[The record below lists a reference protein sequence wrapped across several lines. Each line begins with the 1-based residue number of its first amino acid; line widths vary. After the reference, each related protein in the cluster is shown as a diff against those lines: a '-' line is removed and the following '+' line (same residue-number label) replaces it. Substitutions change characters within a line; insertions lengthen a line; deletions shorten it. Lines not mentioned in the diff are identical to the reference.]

1 MKIQYA
7 MGALM
12 GVAVLCPVNVSA
24 SQYLGVGA
32 EYGVLNEQYSGAEYP
47 ILNFETRFGMDFSDR
62 FSLEVEGAV
71 LGKDDREFEGG
82 CLDQTAVERI
92 NDEVSVGC
100 AYLDS
105 VSRQAVTVN
114 FVLSQPFANF
124 DLFAGLGVGAVR
136 TSYTF
141 TVDSVGVSSTEAFQE
156 YSAADVQRAEDQIN
170 FWLSLAGADPI
181 DLQLPDD
188 VSETSIDLM
197 YSLEG
202 GILIDDTHRLSV
214 TWNPEYG
221 SEEVGKYE
229 YVGFSYSW
237 LFRFDDF

>member
-7 MGALM
+7 IGALI
-12 GVAVLCPVNVSA
+12 GAAALCSLNASA

-32 EYGVLNEQYSGAEYP
+32 EYGVLKEQYSGAEYP

-62 FSLEVEGAV
+62 FSVEVEGAT
-71 LGKDDREFEGG
+71 LGKDEREFDGG
-82 CLDQTAVERI
+82 CLDPGAVERI
-92 NDEVSVGC
+92 NDDFSVGC

-114 FVLSQPFANF
+114 FILSQPFAHF

-141 TVDSVGVSSTEAFQE
+141 MVDSVGVSSTEAFQE
-156 YSAADVQRAEDQIN
+156 FAASDIQQVQNYLDFFLGE
-170 FWLSLAGADPI
+170 GAI

-188 VSETSIDLM
+188 ISETSIDLL

-221 SEEVGKYE
+221 SEEVGKYK

>member
-7 MGALM
+7 IGALV
-12 GVAVLCPVNVSA
+12 GAAALCSANVSA

-32 EYGVLNEQYSGAEYP
+32 EYGELNEQYSGADYP

-82 CLDQTAVERI
+82 CLDQTAVDRI
-92 NDEVSVGC
+92 TNDVSVGC

-105 VSRQAVTVN
+105 VSRQAGTVN

-156 YSAADVQRAEDQIN
+156 FAAADIQQIQN
-170 FWLSLAGADPI
+170 YLDFFLGEGAI

>member
-1 MKIQYA
+1 MKIQYVI
-7 MGALM
+7 GALI
-12 GVAVLCPVNVSA
+12 GAAALCSLNASA

-32 EYGVLNEQYSGAEYP
+32 EYGVLKEQYSGAEYP

-62 FSLEVEGAV
+62 FSIEVEGAT
-71 LGKDDREFEGG
+71 LGKDEREFDGG
-82 CLDQTAVERI
+82 CLDQTAVEQI
-92 NDEVSVGC
+92 NKNFSVGC

-141 TVDSVGVSSTEAFQE
+141 TVDSVGVSSTEAFRE
-156 YSAADVQRAEDQIN
+156 FAASDIRQIQN
-170 FWLSLAGADPI
+170 YLGLLPDEVAI
-181 DLQLPDD
+181 DFQLPDD
-188 VSETSIDLM
+188 ISETSIDLL

-214 TWNPEYG
+214 SWNPEYG
-221 SEEVGKYE
+221 SEEVGKYK

>member
-7 MGALM
+7 IGALM

-82 CLDQTAVERI
+82 CLDQTAVDRI
-92 NDEVSVGC
+92 TNDVSVGC

-156 YSAADVQRAEDQIN
+156 FAAADIQQIQN
-170 FWLSLAGADPI
+170 YLDFFLGEGAI

>member
-7 MGALM
+7 IGALM

-82 CLDQTAVERI
+82 CLDQTAVDRI
-92 NDEVSVGC
+92 TDDVSVGC

-156 YSAADVQRAEDQIN
+156 FAAADIQQIQN
-170 FWLSLAGADPI
+170 YLDFFLGEGAI

>member
-7 MGALM
+7 IGALV
-12 GVAVLCPVNVSA
+12 GAAALCSANVSA

-32 EYGVLNEQYSGAEYP
+32 EYGELNEQYSGADYP

-71 LGKDDREFEGG
+71 LGKDEREFDGG

-156 YSAADVQRAEDQIN
+156 FAAADIQQIQN
-170 FWLSLAGADPI
+170 YLDFFLGEGAL

-188 VSETSIDLM
+188 ISETSIDMM

-221 SEEVGKYE
+221 SEQVGKYK

>member
-1 MKIQYA
+1 M
-7 MGALM
+7 
-12 GVAVLCPVNVSA
+12 
-24 SQYLGVGA
+24 
-32 EYGVLNEQYSGAEYP
+32 LNEQYSGADYP

-71 LGKDDREFEGG
+71 LGKDEREFDGG

-156 YSAADVQRAEDQIN
+156 FAAADIQQIQN
-170 FWLSLAGADPI
+170 YLDFFLGEGAL

-188 VSETSIDLM
+188 ISETSIDMM

-221 SEEVGKYE
+221 SEQVGKYK

>member
-7 MGALM
+7 IGALV
-12 GVAVLCPVNVSA
+12 GAAALCSANVSA

-32 EYGVLNEQYSGAEYP
+32 EYGVLNEQYSGADYP

-71 LGKDDREFEGG
+71 LGKDEREFDGG

-156 YSAADVQRAEDQIN
+156 FAAADIQQIQN
-170 FWLSLAGADPI
+170 YLDFFLGEGAL

-188 VSETSIDLM
+188 ISETSIDMM

-221 SEEVGKYE
+221 SEQVGKYK
-229 YVGFSYSW
+229 YVGFSY
-237 LFRFDDF
+237 

>member
-7 MGALM
+7 IGALM

-82 CLDQTAVERI
+82 CLDQTAVDRI
-92 NDEVSVGC
+92 TDDVSVGC

-141 TVDSVGVSSTEAFQE
+141 SVDSVGVSSTEAFQE
-156 YSAADVQRAEDQIN
+156 FAAADIQQIQN
-170 FWLSLAGADPI
+170 YLDFFLGEGAI

>member
-7 MGALM
+7 IGALV
-12 GVAVLCPVNVSA
+12 GAAALCSANVSA

-32 EYGVLNEQYSGAEYP
+32 EYGELNEQYSGADYP

-82 CLDQTAVERI
+82 CLDQTAVDRI
-92 NDEVSVGC
+92 TNDVSVGC

-124 DLFAGLGVGAVR
+124 DLFAGWGVGAVR

-156 YSAADVQRAEDQIN
+156 FAAADIQQIQN
-170 FWLSLAGADPI
+170 YLDFFLGEGAI

>member
-7 MGALM
+7 IGALI
-12 GVAVLCPVNVSA
+12 GAAAFCSFNASA

-32 EYGVLNEQYSGAEYP
+32 EYGVLKEQYSGAEYP

-62 FSLEVEGAV
+62 FSVEVEGAV
-71 LGKDDREFEGG
+71 LGKDEREFDGG
-82 CLDQTAVERI
+82 CLDPGAVERI
-92 NDEVSVGC
+92 NDDFSVGC

-114 FVLSQPFANF
+114 FILSQPFANF

-141 TVDSVGVSSTEAFQE
+141 MVDSVGVSSTEAFQE
-156 YSAADVQRAEDQIN
+156 FAAADIQQIQN
-170 FWLSLAGADPI
+170 YLDFFLGEGAL

-188 VSETSIDLM
+188 ISETSIDMM

>member
-7 MGALM
+7 IGALI
-12 GVAVLCPVNVSA
+12 GAAAFCSFNASA

-32 EYGVLNEQYSGAEYP
+32 EYGVLKEQYSGAEYP

-62 FSLEVEGAV
+62 FSVEVEGAV
-71 LGKDDREFEGG
+71 LGKDEREFDGG
-82 CLDQTAVERI
+82 CLDPGAVERI
-92 NDEVSVGC
+92 NDDFSVGC

-114 FVLSQPFANF
+114 FILSQPFANF

-141 TVDSVGVSSTEAFQE
+141 MVDSVGVSSTEAFQE
-156 YSAADVQRAEDQIN
+156 FAAADIQQIQN
-170 FWLSLAGADPI
+170 YLDFFFGEGAL

-188 VSETSIDLM
+188 ISETSIDLM

>member
-7 MGALM
+7 IGALV
-12 GVAVLCPVNVSA
+12 GAAALCSANVSA

-32 EYGVLNEQYSGAEYP
+32 EYGVLNEQYSGADYP

-82 CLDQTAVERI
+82 CLDQTAVDRI
-92 NDEVSVGC
+92 TNDVSVGC

-156 YSAADVQRAEDQIN
+156 FAAADIQQIQN
-170 FWLSLAGADPI
+170 YLDFFLGEGAI

>member
-7 MGALM
+7 IGALI
-12 GVAVLCPVNVSA
+12 GAAAFCSFNASA

-32 EYGVLNEQYSGAEYP
+32 EYGVLNEQYSGADYP

-82 CLDQTAVERI
+82 CLDQTAVDRI
-92 NDEVSVGC
+92 TNDVSVGC

-156 YSAADVQRAEDQIN
+156 FAAADIQQIQN
-170 FWLSLAGADPI
+170 YLDFFLGEGAI

>member
-7 MGALM
+7 IGALI
-12 GVAVLCPVNVSA
+12 GAAAFCSFNASA

-32 EYGVLNEQYSGAEYP
+32 EYGVLKEQYSGAEYP

-62 FSLEVEGAV
+62 FSVEVEGAV
-71 LGKDDREFEGG
+71 LGKDEREFDGG
-82 CLDQTAVERI
+82 CLDPGAVERI
-92 NDEVSVGC
+92 NDDFSVGC

-114 FVLSQPFANF
+114 FILSQPFANF

-156 YSAADVQRAEDQIN
+156 FAASDLRLIQNYLDLLPDEVA
-170 FWLSLAGADPI
+170 I

-188 VSETSIDLM
+188 ISETSIDLL

-229 YVGFSYSW
+229 YVGFSYYW

>member
-1 MKIQYA
+1 MKTQYA
-7 MGALM
+7 IGALI
-12 GVAVLCPVNVSA
+12 GAAAFCSLNASA

-32 EYGVLNEQYSGAEYP
+32 EYGVLKEQYSGAEYP

-62 FSLEVEGAV
+62 FSIEVEGAT
-71 LGKDDREFEGG
+71 LGKDEREFDGG
-82 CLDQTAVERI
+82 CLDPGAVERI
-92 NDEVSVGC
+92 NDDFSVGC

-114 FVLSQPFANF
+114 FILSQPFANF

-156 YSAADVQRAEDQIN
+156 FAASDIQQVQNYLDFFLGE
-170 FWLSLAGADPI
+170 GAI

-188 VSETSIDLM
+188 ISETSIDLL

-221 SEEVGKYE
+221 SEEVGKYK

>member
-7 MGALM
+7 IGALM

-82 CLDQTAVERI
+82 CLDQTAVDRI
-92 NDEVSVGC
+92 TNNVSVGC

-156 YSAADVQRAEDQIN
+156 FAAADIQQIQN
-170 FWLSLAGADPI
+170 YLDFFLGEGAI

>member
-7 MGALM
+7 IGALI
-12 GVAVLCPVNVSA
+12 GAAAFCSFNASA

-32 EYGVLNEQYSGAEYP
+32 EYGVLKEQYSGAEYP

-62 FSLEVEGAV
+62 FSVEVEGAV
-71 LGKDDREFEGG
+71 LGKDEREFDGG
-82 CLDQTAVERI
+82 CLDPGAVERI
-92 NDEVSVGC
+92 NDDFSVGC

-114 FVLSQPFANF
+114 FILSQPFANF

-141 TVDSVGVSSTEAFQE
+141 MVDSVGVSSTEAFQE
-156 YSAADVQRAEDQIN
+156 FAAADIQQIQN
-170 FWLSLAGADPI
+170 YLDFFLGEGAI

>member
-82 CLDQTAVERI
+82 CLDQTAVDRI
-92 NDEVSVGC
+92 TNDVSVGC

-156 YSAADVQRAEDQIN
+156 FAAADIQQIQN
-170 FWLSLAGADPI
+170 YLDFFLGEGAL

-188 VSETSIDLM
+188 ISETSIDMM

>member
-7 MGALM
+7 IGALV
-12 GVAVLCPVNVSA
+12 GAAALCSANVSA

-32 EYGVLNEQYSGAEYP
+32 EYGELNEQYSGADYP

-82 CLDQTAVERI
+82 CLDQTAVDRI
-92 NDEVSVGC
+92 TNDVSVGC

-114 FVLSQPFANF
+114 FVLSQPFVNF

-156 YSAADVQRAEDQIN
+156 FAAADIQQIQN
-170 FWLSLAGADPI
+170 YLDFFLGEGAI

>member
-62 FSLEVEGAV
+62 FSLEIEGAV

-82 CLDQTAVERI
+82 CLDQTAVDRI
-92 NDEVSVGC
+92 TNDVSVGC

-124 DLFAGLGVGAVR
+124 DLFAGLGVGVVR

-141 TVDSVGVSSTEAFQE
+141 SVDSVGVSSTEAFQE
-156 YSAADVQRAEDQIN
+156 YSAADVQRA
-170 FWLSLAGADPI
+170 
-181 DLQLPDD
+181 
-188 VSETSIDLM
+188 
-197 YSLEG
+197 
-202 GILIDDTHRLSV
+202 
-214 TWNPEYG
+214 
-221 SEEVGKYE
+221 
-229 YVGFSYSW
+229 
-237 LFRFDDF
+237 

>member
-7 MGALM
+7 IGALM

-82 CLDQTAVERI
+82 CLDQTAVDRI
-92 NDEVSVGC
+92 TDDVSVGC

-141 TVDSVGVSSTEAFQE
+141 SVDSVGVSSTEAFQE
-156 YSAADVQRAEDQIN
+156 FAAADIQQIQN
-170 FWLSLAGADPI
+170 YLDFFLGEGAI

-202 GILIDDTHRLSV
+202 GILIDDTHRLSI

>member
-1 MKIQYA
+1 
-7 MGALM
+7 
-12 GVAVLCPVNVSA
+12 
-24 SQYLGVGA
+24 
-32 EYGVLNEQYSGAEYP
+32 
-47 ILNFETRFGMDFSDR
+47 
-62 FSLEVEGAV
+62 
-71 LGKDDREFEGG
+71 
-82 CLDQTAVERI
+82 
-92 NDEVSVGC
+92 C

-114 FVLSQPFANF
+114 FILSQPFANF

-170 FWLSLAGADPI
+170 FGLSLIGADPI

-188 VSETSIDLM
+188 ISETSIDLL

-221 SEEVGKYE
+221 SEEVGKYK

>member
-7 MGALM
+7 IGALV
-12 GVAVLCPVNVSA
+12 GAAALCSANVSA

-32 EYGVLNEQYSGAEYP
+32 EYGELNEQYSGADYP

-82 CLDQTAVERI
+82 CLDQTAVDRI
-92 NDEVSVGC
+92 TNDVSVGC

-156 YSAADVQRAEDQIN
+156 FAAADIQQIQN
-170 FWLSLAGADPI
+170 YLDFFLGEGAI

>member
-1 MKIQYA
+1 MKTQYA
-7 MGALM
+7 IGALI
-12 GVAVLCPVNVSA
+12 GAAALCSLNASA

-32 EYGVLNEQYSGAEYP
+32 EYGVLKEQYSGAEYP

-62 FSLEVEGAV
+62 FSIEVEGAT
-71 LGKDDREFEGG
+71 LGKDEREFDGG
-82 CLDQTAVERI
+82 CLDPGAVERI
-92 NDEVSVGC
+92 NDDFSVGC

-114 FVLSQPFANF
+114 FILSQPFANF

-136 TSYTF
+136 TTYTF

-156 YSAADVQRAEDQIN
+156 FAASDIQQVQNYLDFFLGE
-170 FWLSLAGADPI
+170 GAI

-188 VSETSIDLM
+188 ISETSIDLL

-221 SEEVGKYE
+221 SEEVGKYK

>member
-71 LGKDDREFEGG
+71 LGKDDREFEGD

-92 NDEVSVGC
+92 NEEFSVGC

-156 YSAADVQRAEDQIN
+156 FAASDIRQIQN
-170 FWLSLAGADPI
+170 YLDLLPDEVSI
-181 DLQLPDD
+181 DFQLPNDI
-188 VSETSIDLM
+188 SETSIDLL

>member
-7 MGALM
+7 IGALI
-12 GVAVLCPVNVSA
+12 GAAAFCSFNASA

-32 EYGVLNEQYSGAEYP
+32 EYGVLKEQYSGAEYP

-62 FSLEVEGAV
+62 FSVEVEGAV
-71 LGKDDREFEGG
+71 LGKDEREFDGG
-82 CLDQTAVERI
+82 CLDPGAVERI
-92 NDEVSVGC
+92 NDDFSVGC

-114 FVLSQPFANF
+114 FILSQPFANF

-156 YSAADVQRAEDQIN
+156 FAASDIQQVQNYLDFFLGE
-170 FWLSLAGADPI
+170 GAI

-188 VSETSIDLM
+188 ISETSIDLL

-221 SEEVGKYE
+221 SEEVGKYK

>member
-1 MKIQYA
+1 
-7 MGALM
+7 
-12 GVAVLCPVNVSA
+12 
-24 SQYLGVGA
+24 
-32 EYGVLNEQYSGAEYP
+32 
-47 ILNFETRFGMDFSDR
+47 
-62 FSLEVEGAV
+62 
-71 LGKDDREFEGG
+71 
-82 CLDQTAVERI
+82 
-92 NDEVSVGC
+92 
-100 AYLDS
+100 
-105 VSRQAVTVN
+105 
-114 FVLSQPFANF
+114 
-124 DLFAGLGVGAVR
+124 
-136 TSYTF
+136 
-141 TVDSVGVSSTEAFQE
+141 SSTEAFQE

>member
-1 MKIQYA
+1 MSLGNI
-7 MGALM
+7 
-12 GVAVLCPVNVSA
+12 
-24 SQYLGVGA
+24 LGVGA

-82 CLDQTAVERI
+82 CLDQTAVDRI
-92 NDEVSVGC
+92 TNDVSVGC

-156 YSAADVQRAEDQIN
+156 FAAADIQQIQN
-170 FWLSLAGADPI
+170 YLDFFLGEGAI

>member
-7 MGALM
+7 IGALM
-12 GVAVLCPVNVSA
+12 GVAVLCPVNVFA

-82 CLDQTAVERI
+82 CLDQTAVDRI
-92 NDEVSVGC
+92 TDDVSVGC

-156 YSAADVQRAEDQIN
+156 FAAADIQQIQN
-170 FWLSLAGADPI
+170 YLDFFLGEGAI

>member
-7 MGALM
+7 IGALM

-82 CLDQTAVERI
+82 CLDQTAVDRI
-92 NDEVSVGC
+92 TNDVSVGC

-141 TVDSVGVSSTEAFQE
+141 SVDSVGVSSTEAFQE
-156 YSAADVQRAEDQIN
+156 FAAADIQQIQN
-170 FWLSLAGADPI
+170 YLDFFLGEGAI

-202 GILIDDTHRLSV
+202 GILIDDTHRLSI

>member
-1 MKIQYA
+1 MKTQYA
-7 MGALM
+7 IGALI
-12 GVAVLCPVNVSA
+12 GAAALCSLNASA

-32 EYGVLNEQYSGAEYP
+32 EYGVLKEQYSGAEYP

-62 FSLEVEGAV
+62 FSIEVEGAT
-71 LGKDDREFEGG
+71 LGKDEREFEGG
-82 CLDQTAVERI
+82 CLDPGAVERI
-92 NDEVSVGC
+92 NDDFSVGC

-114 FVLSQPFANF
+114 FILSQPFANF

-141 TVDSVGVSSTEAFQE
+141 MVDSVGVTSTEAFQE
-156 YSAADVQRAEDQIN
+156 FAASDIQQVQNYLDFFLGE
-170 FWLSLAGADPI
+170 GAL

-188 VSETSIDLM
+188 ISETSIDLL

-221 SEEVGKYE
+221 SEEVGKYK

>member
-7 MGALM
+7 IGALI
-12 GVAVLCPVNVSA
+12 GAAAFCSFNASA

-32 EYGVLNEQYSGAEYP
+32 EYGVLKEQYSGAEYP

-62 FSLEVEGAV
+62 FSVEVEGAV
-71 LGKDDREFEGG
+71 LGKDEREFDGG
-82 CLDQTAVERI
+82 CLDPGAVERI
-92 NDEVSVGC
+92 NDDFSVGC

-114 FVLSQPFANF
+114 FILSQPFANF

-156 YSAADVQRAEDQIN
+156 FAASDLRLIQNYLDLLPDEVAIDV
-170 FWLSLAGADPI
+170 
-181 DLQLPDD
+181 QLPDD
-188 VSETSIDLM
+188 ISETSIDLL

-202 GILIDDTHRLSV
+202 GILIDDTHRWSV

>member
-7 MGALM
+7 IGALV
-12 GVAVLCPVNVSA
+12 GAAALCSANVSA

-32 EYGVLNEQYSGAEYP
+32 EYGELNEQYSGADYP

-82 CLDQTAVERI
+82 CLDQTAVDRI
-92 NDEVSVGC
+92 TNDVSVGC

-124 DLFAGLGVGAVR
+124 DLFAGLGVGAGR

-156 YSAADVQRAEDQIN
+156 FAAADIQQIQN
-170 FWLSLAGADPI
+170 YLDFFLGEGAI

>member
-1 MKIQYA
+1 MKLQYA
-7 MGALM
+7 IGALM

-82 CLDQTAVERI
+82 CLDQTAVDRI
-92 NDEVSVGC
+92 TDDVSVGC

-141 TVDSVGVSSTEAFQE
+141 SVDSVGVSSTEAFQE
-156 YSAADVQRAEDQIN
+156 FAAADIQQIQN
-170 FWLSLAGADPI
+170 YLDFFLGEGAI
-181 DLQLPDD
+181 DLQLPGD

>member
-7 MGALM
+7 IGALI
-12 GVAVLCPVNVSA
+12 GAAAFCSLNASA

-32 EYGVLNEQYSGAEYP
+32 EYGVLKEQYSGAEYP

-62 FSLEVEGAV
+62 FSVEVEGAV
-71 LGKDDREFEGG
+71 LGKDEREFDGG
-82 CLDQTAVERI
+82 CLDPGAVERI
-92 NDEVSVGC
+92 NDDFSVGC

-114 FVLSQPFANF
+114 FILSQPFANF

-156 YSAADVQRAEDQIN
+156 FAASDLRLIQNYLDLLPDEVA
-170 FWLSLAGADPI
+170 I

-188 VSETSIDLM
+188 ISETSIDLL